1 MWPTLWE
8 LLYFVGIDA
17 RNDLASNSTWQT
29 LLVASDCEK
38 GWVVGSE
45 PVAPGDL
52 TVPTLRSTT
61 NQLKLALYLWRL
73 VSGIMWFMFWI
84 CIETN
89 HPRSSTS
96 SYTFAQYFV
105 SQTNLTYDDTKG
117 FKAYYSTLVTY
128 DYFLTALCKPK
139 PANAFTLAALLR
151 QSSGDTPHLNA
162 FVYTLSQKRYAF
174 DETWIHGSSVGD
186 QSRDNHVSL
195 AVFKSHGCSG
205 FGLFPTAC
213 PAALADVAEVSPI
226 QSPSYSFSN
235 CSMFVIAKQGIA
247 WVNPKLNVETNGQPI
262 LQPQLLQVRAGQTI
276 TGNNFNI
283 DVYYD

>member
-1 MWPTLWE
+1 M
-8 LLYFVGIDA
+8 
-17 RNDLASNSTWQT
+17 
-29 LLVASDCEK
+29 ASDCEK

-45 PVAPGDL
+45 PVATGDL
-52 TVPTLRSTT
+52 RVPTLRSTT
-61 NQLKLALYLWRL
+61 NELKLALYLWRL

-151 QSSGDTPHLNA
+151 QSSGDTP
-162 FVYTLSQKRYAF
+162 TLERICFYF
-174 DETWIHGSSVGD
+174 NTET
-186 QSRDNHVSL
+186 
-195 AVFKSHGCSG
+195 
-205 FGLFPTAC
+205 
-213 PAALADVAEVSPI
+213 I
-226 QSPSYSFSN
+226 Q
-235 CSMFVIAKQGIA
+235 
-247 WVNPKLNVETNGQPI
+247 L
-262 LQPQLLQVRAGQTI
+262 
-276 TGNNFNI
+276 
-283 DVYYD
+283 